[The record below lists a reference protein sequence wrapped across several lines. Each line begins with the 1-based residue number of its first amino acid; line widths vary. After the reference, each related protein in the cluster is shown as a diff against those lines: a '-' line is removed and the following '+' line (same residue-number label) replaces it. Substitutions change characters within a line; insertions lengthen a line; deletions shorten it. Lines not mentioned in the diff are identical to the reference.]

1 MKFSIV
7 EKLDVEKFNKKLN
20 DYKDMNNDPYIFI
33 NEETV
38 DELERISRERSPFD
52 YQYIKYIN
60 TYQGC
65 KVFIDPTL
73 GFGEVEFR

>member
-38 DELERISRERSPFD
+38 DELERISR
-52 YQYIKYIN
+52 
-60 TYQGC
+60 
-65 KVFIDPTL
+65 
-73 GFGEVEFR
+73 